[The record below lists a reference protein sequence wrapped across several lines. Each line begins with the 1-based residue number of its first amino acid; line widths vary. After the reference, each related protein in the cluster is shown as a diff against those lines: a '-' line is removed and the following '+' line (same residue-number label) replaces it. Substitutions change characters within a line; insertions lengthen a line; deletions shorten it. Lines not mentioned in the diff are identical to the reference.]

1 MNAPL
6 KKGKLAR
13 IRWLAACLIVAVG
26 LGFAVPASASSSAK
40 GRLVKTNGHS
50 LYLRCAGTGSPI
62 VLLEA
67 GFGDWSRGW
76 KAVLA
81 RSKTI
86 GSTVCAYDRF
96 GLGQSGTFA
105 GTRPIASVVSDL
117 HALVSKAKLR
127 GPYVF
132 SGASLGGL
140 IVRSYAS
147 SYPKQVAGMVLFDSV
162 PDDWDQYLGMSVMSG
177 DSEKIDIAAAA
188 ARLRASDKLGR
199 KPLVVLQAGDE
210 SYLEGLTEKPD
221 FLNYWNPAQ
230 QKLARLSKNS
240 LLALATGQPHWIQQS
255 APRLSAEAIRLVV
268 SSVRSGKPLSSCAKS
283 KLPKLGAACQ

>member
-6 KKGKLAR
+6 KRKLAPA
-13 IRWLAACLIVAVG
+13 RWLVGALILAVALALAG
-26 LGFAVPASASSSAK
+26 QALASSSAK

-50 LYLRCAGTGSPI
+50 LYLRCAGTGSP
-62 VLLEA
+62 VVMLEA

-96 GLGQSGTFA
+96 GLGQSGAFT
-105 GTRPIASVVSDL
+105 GTRTIASVVSDL

-140 IVRSYAS
+140 IVRSYAR
-147 SYPKQVAGMVLFDSV
+147 SYPKQVSGMVLFDSA
-162 PDDWDQYLGMSVMSG
+162 PDDWDQYLGLSVMSG
-177 DSEKIDIAAAA
+177 DSENLDIAAAA
-188 ARLRASDKLGR
+188 ARLRASDKLGK
-199 KPLVVLQAGDE
+199 KPLMVLQAGDE
-210 SYLEGLTEKPD
+210 SYLEQLVQRSD
-221 FLNYWNPAQ
+221 FLDYWSPAQ
-230 QKLARLSKNS
+230 RKLARLSKNS
-240 LLALATGQPHWIQQS
+240 LFALASGQPHWIQQA
-255 APRLSAEAIRLVV
+255 APALSAEAIRLVV
-268 SSVRSGKPLSSCAKS
+268 SSVRSGKPLPTCAKS
-283 KLPKLGAACQ
+283 KLPKLGAACS

>member
-1 MNAPL
+1 MNTRL
-6 KKGKLAR
+6 MGKRAR
-13 IRWLAACLIVAVG
+13 TRWLAGALILAVG
-26 LGFAVPASASSSAK
+26 LGFAGPASARSSAK

-50 LYLRCAGTGSPI
+50 LYLRCAGTGSP
-62 VLLEA
+62 VVMLEA

-105 GTRPIASVVSDL
+105 STRTIASVVSDL

-140 IVRSYAS
+140 IARSYAR
-147 SYPKQVAGMVLFDSV
+147 SYPKQVSGMVLFDSV

-188 ARLRASDKLGR
+188 ARLRASDKLGK

-210 SYLEGLTEKPD
+210 SYLEGLTQKPD
-221 FLNYWNPAQ
+221 FLDYWNPAQ

-240 LLALATGQPHWIQQS
+240 VFALATGQPHWIQQA
-255 APRLSAEAIRLVV
+255 APKLSAEAIRLVV
-268 SSVRSGKPLSSCAKS
+268 ASVRSGKPLTTCAKS
-283 KLPKLGAACQ
+283 KLPKLGATCT

>member
-6 KKGKLAR
+6 KRKLAPT
-13 IRWLAACLIVAVG
+13 RWILAVALALAG
-26 LGFAVPASASSSAK
+26 QALASSSAR

-50 LYLRCAGTGSPI
+50 LYLRCAGTGSP
-62 VLLEA
+62 VVMLEA

-96 GLGQSGTFA
+96 GLGQSGAFT
-105 GTRPIASVVSDL
+105 GTRTIASVVSDL

-140 IVRSYAS
+140 IARSYAR
-147 SYPKQVAGMVLFDSV
+147 SYPQQVSGMVLFDST

-177 DSEKIDIAAAA
+177 DSENLDIAAAA
-188 ARLRASDKLGR
+188 ARLRASDKLGK
-199 KPLVVLQAGDE
+199 KPLAVLQAGDE
-210 SYLEGLTEKPD
+210 SYLEQLVRRPD
-221 FLNYWNPAQ
+221 FLDYWNPAQ

-240 LLALATGQPHWIQQS
+240 LFVLATGRPHWIQQA
-255 APRLSAEAIRLVV
+255 APALSAEAIRLVV
-268 SSVRSGKPLSSCAKS
+268 SSVRSGKPLPTCAKS
-283 KLPKLGAACQ
+283 KLSKLGAACS